1 MNLFTA
7 EQARNLVESKY
18 SQDLEDIL
26 SKIKKEAEKG
36 NSVLHLYVPLKENTR
51 KQLVQLGYQIP
62 PASTIGIQKDGLYA
76 SIYWK

>member
-36 NSVLHLYVPLKENTR
+36 NSVLHLYVPLNASTR

-62 PASTIGIQKDGLYA
+62 PTPSIATQKDGLYE
-76 SIYWK
+76 SIHWK